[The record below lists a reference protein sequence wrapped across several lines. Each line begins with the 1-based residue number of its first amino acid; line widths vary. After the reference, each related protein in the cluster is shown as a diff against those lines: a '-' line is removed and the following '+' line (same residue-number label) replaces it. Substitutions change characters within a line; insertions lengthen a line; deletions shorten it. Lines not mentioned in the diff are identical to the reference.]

1 MKGYLVIMLG
11 LAYAGYRGG
20 RRLWTA
26 PDCARRFDE
35 KSAARLAA
43 SLRAQG
49 LPAIVKGGEK

>member
-26 PDCARRFDE
+26 PDCARRYDE
-35 KSAARLAA
+35 KSAARIAA

-49 LPAIVKGGEK
+49 LPVQVR